1 MFDFFHNFAGIRAHN
16 LWVSGSLGQISTKSL
31 QILST
36 IEYAQWIF
44 HSK

>member
-1 MFDFFHNFAGIRAHN
+1 MFDSFHDFAGIRAHN
-16 LWVSGSLGQISTKSL
+16 IWASGSLSQNSTKSL